1 MRLQCPRYHE
11 ALNDVFQLPEIKTVL
26 ADNQDLFNELTSN
39 TGLTIKTPDDIQSLY
54 STLRAES
61 EFGLKLPE
69 WTNNYYPNRL
79 INLTELSYMY
89 NVYTPEL
96 QKLKG
101 GPFIKKMIDEQE
113 ERKLDAPPSAKRKLF
128 MYTGHDSTVVNI
140 LAGLNVWEQQMPSY
154 GIMAMFELV
163 RDKTSQEVGVQI
175 YLRNSTT
182 SGAVPLTIP
191 GCEHFCPFEQFLEA
205 TRNVASVNLQED
217 CKAKDPNF
225 VGPTEQG
232 GP

>member
-1 MRLQCPRYHE
+1 ME
-11 ALNDVFQLPEIKTVL
+11 NILNE
-26 ADNQDLFNELTSN
+26 NQELFSELTAA

-54 STLRAES
+54 STFRAET

-79 INLTELSYMY
+79 INLTELSYIF

-113 ERKLDAPPSAKRKLF
+113 ERQLGTLQSAKRKLF
-128 MYTGHDSTVVNI
+128 LYTGHDSTVVNI
-140 LAGLNVWEQQMPSY
+140 LASLNVWERQMPTY

-163 RDKTSQEVGVQI
+163 RDKATQEIGVQI

-182 SGAVPLTIP
+182 SGAIPLTIP
-191 GCEHFCPFEQFLEA
+191 GCEHFCPFERFLEA
-205 TRNVASVNLQED
+205 TRNVASVNLIED